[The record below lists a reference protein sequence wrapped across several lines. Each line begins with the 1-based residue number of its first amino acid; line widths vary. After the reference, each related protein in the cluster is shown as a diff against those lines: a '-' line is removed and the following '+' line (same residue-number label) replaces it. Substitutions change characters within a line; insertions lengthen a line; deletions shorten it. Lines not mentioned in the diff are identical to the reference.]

1 MATAKTQERLEVSGQ
16 DQSIDF
22 EKDAT
27 KTVRRGSSFATYT
40 DGDNRIEQVDEA
52 RSHSLKLS

>member
-1 MATAKTQERLEVSGQ
+1 MATAKTKKWLEVSGQ

-22 EKDAT
+22 EKDTT
-27 KTVRRGSSFATYT
+27 KTVRRRSSFATYT
-40 DGDNRIEQVDEA
+40 DGDNRVEQVDEA